1 MAENSH
7 DSAPAA
13 AEPLA
18 ARIQPLAHA
27 PVNAV
32 SGNFSRNATGW
43 RAWLLYPAEGADE
56 AVPRRVRGV
65 NFAIALI
72 LVALVI
78 YLPFTMLVG
87 TNWNWEGVYKYRA
100 KFYQGFLTT
109 IGISVAALV
118 LSTVV
123 GLCSALAG
131 RSRLLLL
138 RYINKVYIDL
148 MRGTPFLVQILIFYY
163 VTAQA
168 IHIESA
174 SVAGVLIL
182 SIFSGA
188 YISEVIRGGI
198 ESIGKSQLESAK
210 AIGLT
215 RAQTYRYVIF
225 PQAIRQILPSM
236 AGQLVSI
243 VKDSSLLS
251 IISVNE
257 LTQNARE
264 VNNNTFG
271 GIECY
276 IPLAVGYLILTLP
289 ISLLTRYLEGRN
301 RFET

>member
-1 MAENSH
+1 MAEHLH
-7 DSAPAA
+7 DSAPVAA
-13 AEPLA
+13 DPPPARVEPRARTPA
-18 ARIQPLAHA
+18 ASP
-27 PVNAV
+27 
-32 SGNFSRNATGW
+32 SGTFSRNATGW
-43 RAWLLYPAEGADE
+43 RRWLLYPAEGADE
-56 AVPRRVRGV
+56 AIPRRVRGL
-65 NFAIALI
+65 NFAVAI
-72 LVALVI
+72 LLVGLVI
-78 YLPFTMLVG
+78 YLPFTLLV
-87 TNWNWEGVYKYRA
+87 TNWDWAGVYRYRA
-100 KFYQGFLTT
+100 KFYQGFLLTVE
-109 IGISVAALV
+109 ISLAALV
-118 LSTVV
+118 LSTII

-138 RYINKVYIDL
+138 RYTNKVYIDL

-168 IHIESA
+168 LHIENSN
-174 SVAGVLIL
+174 VAGVLIL

-215 RAQTYRYVIF
+215 RGQTYRYVIF
-225 PQAIRQILPSM
+225 PQALRQILPSM
-236 AGQLVSI
+236 AGQFVSI

-251 IISVNE
+251 VISVSEFTENVKE
-257 LTQNARE
+257 ISA
-264 VNNNTFG
+264 NTFG
-271 GIECY
+271 SLECY